1 MVIEI
6 LQALRDCK
14 DYISGEALS
23 DTLKVSRAAIHQSIN
38 NLRKEGYE
46 IEAKQNRGYKLIS
59 SPDFID
65 KKELSA
71 FLSKERMENIE
82 THDELTSTNTYL
94 NALAHQ
100 GNTQVQVVLADFQSQ
115 GKGRLGRSFLTLPGK
130 GVYLSYLFKPQT
142 KPQDTAM
149 VTAWVAVAVYRVL
162 KRLYQIDL
170 EIKWVNDLIFQ
181 DKKIGG
187 ILTEM
192 AVESESGLIQHIIIG
207 VGLNIGQEEQDF
219 PDDLKEK
226 AGSLFMETGKRIKR
240 AEIAAALITELDLL
254 AEDWPQENEQYLKIY
269 KEHCLNIGQELY
281 VIRNEQK
288 IAAQALDLDEQFGLI
303 VQYPNGVKETLRSGE
318 VQVRGKSG
326 YIL

>member
-181 DKKIGG
+181 GKKIGG

-192 AVESESGLIQHIIIG
+192 GVESESGLIQHIIIG

-288 IAAQALDLDEQFGLI
+288 ITAQALDLDEQFGLI

>member
-46 IEAKQNRGYKLIS
+46 IEAKQNRGYKLIA

-181 DKKIGG
+181 GKKIGG

-281 VIRNEQK
+281 VFRNEQT
-288 IAAQALDLDEQFGLI
+288 ISAQALDWDEQFGLI

>member
-46 IEAKQNRGYKLIS
+46 IEAKQNRGYKLIA

-181 DKKIGG
+181 GKKIGG

-288 IAAQALDLDEQFGLI
+288 ITAQALDLDEQFGLI

>member
-46 IEAKQNRGYKLIS
+46 IEAKQNRGYKLIA

-181 DKKIGG
+181 GKKIGG

-240 AEIAAALITELDLL
+240 AEIAAALTTELDLL

>member
-181 DKKIGG
+181 GKKIGG

-281 VIRNEQK
+281 VFRNEQT
-288 IAAQALDLDEQFGLI
+288 ISAQALDWDEQFGLI